1 MEVERALPA
10 APSNRDPLLVVHEA
24 DVSSGEHAG
33 ARSAPRPRVGSSSSA
48 GSCSSDASSDGSSAS
63 ASASPS
69 SCSSATASD
78 DYDSEDE
85 SEDEEEGKEED
96 ADPGNDEED
105 ERGACDDA
113 VCSSSTAWVWVP
125 GGKGRGRMPNAG
137 LGKDLTDASVCELI
151 RLNSSGK
158 NSGYS
163 NFDFAFLVRSNDEY
177 SHLLKGLL
185 DVQNKMKE
193 LTPQHIRQ
201 HFDVA
206 FKQVELLQQF
216 QQELNEA
223 VRATQGHLDALAE
236 VFQNDQFS
244 SYKTYIL
251 MMPRVQKKLNHYSSY
266 FQEHFPNFK
275 KNLMTPSLRVNFYA
289 LVLKS
294 LKSRGSRSERESLQ
308 RAIDYLNL
316 VNRKANT
323 EMTVASVME
332 CPVDLRLS
340 GDLLLVDEFHY
351 VAGPLTKKKYTLVLF
366 EHILLF
372 TLSSITCFRLMTYC
386 RPGQIESIES
396 GPENELHLYVKPT
409 FKQQFIRHIFRP
421 RNASARSLWEEKL
434 QTLVPSYRASSRK
447 GVSVAPRTADLLPL
461 SLTSEYPQLQAALVM
476 VPKTTQSD
484 PLGRSEIFNEESLQN
499 LVVREENYIR
509 QLSQITQENRE
520 LPRFVLSILTQ
531 ILSLH
536 NRNIL
541 PKLRKACQ
549 QGLPKVL
556 LCFEDVMDDLG
567 IYSEYLAATVQVNH
581 LPDSAEQRDPV
592 TAPIH
597 HFVFYLSWLSEQGR
611 QTEAIVAGLHA
622 VVANAR
628 ARILTEAIVN
638 SRVDFFRSGKVLR
651 CDTLRVATPHKGI
664 RSGIY
669 RALLFKKLII
679 LTRVRAPFYEYVC
692 DIRLDEVNL
701 GPLKGSYPTDFRL
714 EVRRGGGRGPQA
726 FEFRART
733 QEARDAWLAHL
744 RREFHGQ
751 AEAIKRQSSF
761 SHL

>member
-1 MEVERALPA
+1 M
-10 APSNRDPLLVVHEA
+10 
-24 DVSSGEHAG
+24 
-33 ARSAPRPRVGSSSSA
+33 RPRVDSTSSA
-48 GSCSSDASSDGSSAS
+48 SSCSSDASSDSSS
-63 ASASPS
+63 SSTTASPS
-69 SCSSATASD
+69 SCSSTTASD
-78 DYDSEDE
+78 EYDSQDDFED
-85 SEDEEEGKEED
+85 DEEVDQED
-96 ADPGNDEED
+96 GESV
-105 ERGACDDA
+105 ACDDP
-113 VCSSSTAWVWVP
+113 VCTRATAWVWVP
-125 GGKGRGRMPNAG
+125 GGKGRGRIPNVG
-137 LGKDLTDASVCELI
+137 LGKDLTDASVCEVI
-151 RLNSSGK
+151 RLNSSGR

-163 NFDFAFLVRSNDEY
+163 NFDFAFLVQSNDEY
-177 SHLLKGLL
+177 SRLLRGLL

-216 QQELNEA
+216 QLELNEA
-223 VRATQGHLDALAE
+223 VRASQGNLEALAE

-266 FQEHFPNFK
+266 FQEHFPSFR
-275 KNLMTPSLRVNFYA
+275 KNLMTPSLRVHFYA

-340 GDLLLVDEFHY
+340 GDLLLVDEFYY
-351 VAGPLTKKKYTLVLF
+351 VAGPLAKKKYTLVLF

-386 RPGQIESIES
+386 RPGQMESIES
-396 GPENELHLYVKPT
+396 GSENELNLYVKPT
-409 FKQQFIRHIFRP
+409 NKQQVIRHVFRP
-421 RNASARSLWEEKL
+421 RNASARSVWEEKL
-434 QTLVPSYRASSRK
+434 QNFVPSYKSSSRK
-447 GVSVAPRTADLLPL
+447 SLSVTPRTADLLPL
-461 SLTSEYPQLQAALVM
+461 SLTSEYPQLQAALAM
-476 VPKTTQSD
+476 APRNTQSGSSG
-484 PLGRSEIFNEESLQN
+484 PLETFNEEALQN
-499 LVVREENYIR
+499 LVVREENYVR

-520 LPRFVLSILTQ
+520 LPRFILSILTRV
-531 ILSLH
+531 LSLH

-541 PKLRKACQ
+541 PKFKKACQ
-549 QGLPKVL
+549 QSLPKVL
-556 LCFEDVMDDLG
+556 LCFEDIMAHLA
-567 IYSEYLAATVQVNH
+567 IYSEYFAASVQVAH
-581 LPDSAEQRDPV
+581 LPDSAEQPDPV
-592 TAPIH
+592 TAPIR
-597 HFVFYLSWLSEQGR
+597 HFVFYLSWLSERGR
-611 QTEAIVAGLHA
+611 QAEAIVAALHT
-622 VVANAR
+622 VVADAR
-628 ARILTEAIVN
+628 ARILSEAIVN

-664 RSGIY
+664 RDGLY

-701 GPLKGSYPTDFRL
+701 GPLKGSHPTDFRL
-714 EVRRGGGRGPQA
+714 EVRRGGGRGPQV

-733 QEARDAWLAHL
+733 QETRDTWLAHL
-744 RREFHGQ
+744 RKEFHGQ

>member
-223 VRATQGHLDALAE
+223 
-236 VFQNDQFS
+236 
-244 SYKTYIL
+244 
-251 MMPRVQKKLNHYSSY
+251 
-266 FQEHFPNFK
+266 EHFPNFK

-581 LPDSAEQRDPV
+581 LPDSAEQPDPV